1 MQPSRPATLRHALIA
16 AFALAAIA
24 AAGWLAYVLALDAGF
39 ARMQREANDR
49 LALIASTFDATVA
62 RYRYL
67 PAVLSLADP
76 IRELYRDPQD
86 TAAIA
91 AANRY
96 LKSLN
101 QGARSAELFVL
112 DSTGLALAS
121 SNFDEESSFVGHV
134 YAFRPYFADAMKS
147 GEGHYYAVGATT
159 GQPGYFLS
167 HRITEGGKILGVAV
181 VKIDLSVLEVD
192 WARAGDLVAM
202 EDENGV
208 IFLASREDWKYRPL
222 VPVPAERLAALN
234 AVQQFGQAI
243 DAAPVFVTK
252 FVTKGDR
259 QRIQIGHARGRGNI
273 ELGEYAL
280 QIHPREQ
287 GWKLLLFSDVVDA
300 RRNAATVA
308 IAGMFALIASLLVVL
323 VAYQRRQVVRAKLDA
338 HDILERRVA
347 ERTEELRRTLESL
360 VQSAKLASLGQAL
373 AGVAHEINQPLAA
386 LITYV
391 ASSRVLLRRNEVD
404 RAAANL
410 DLMSSIAER
419 MMALIDHLR
428 MFARKETGTRS
439 AVALAPVI
447 DNAIRLLQYRIDHEH
462 IEVVRGAPAEPLYS
476 FANPIRLE
484 QVVVNLLSNAID
496 AMRESERR
504 LLKVALGSD
513 DANAV
518 IEVTDTGGGIAAE
531 HLKSLFDP
539 FFTTKEIGEG
549 LGLGLSISY
558 GIVREFGGD
567 ILVDSAPG
575 RGSTFKVVIPMM
587 DVAPS
592 TQHRELQA

>member
-1 MQPSRPATLRHALIA
+1 MQTPRPALRRHTLTGALSLAVIA
-16 AFALAAIA
+16 AV
-24 AAGWLAYVLALDAGF
+24 GWLAYVLALDAGF
-39 ARMQREANDR
+39 ARMQREGNDR

-76 IRELYRDPQD
+76 IRELYRDPHD
-86 TAAIA
+86 ASATA

-101 QGARSAELFVL
+101 QGARSAELYVL
-112 DSTGLALAS
+112 DSTGLALAA
-121 SNFDEESSFVGHV
+121 SNFDQDSSFVGHN
-134 YAFRPYFADAMKS
+134 YAFRAYFLDAMRA

-167 HRITEGGKILGVAV
+167 HRIVEGGKTLGVAV
-181 VKIDLSVLEVD
+181 VKIDLGSLESD

-222 VPVPAERLAALN
+222 LPIPAERLAELN

-243 DAAPVFVTK
+243 DAAPIFVPER
-252 FVTKGDR
+252 DR
-259 QRIQIGHARGRGNI
+259 QRIQIGRARGRGNA
-273 ELGEYAL
+273 EFGEYAL
-280 QIHPREQ
+280 QVHPHDQ
-287 GWKLLLFSDVVDA
+287 GWKLLLFSDVADA
-300 RRNAATVA
+300 KRSAATVA
-308 IAGMFALIASLLVVL
+308 IASVLALVASLLVVL
-323 VAYQRRQVVRAKLDA
+323 VAWQRRQAVRAKLEA
-338 HDILERRVA
+338 HDVLERRVA
-347 ERTEELRRTLESL
+347 ERTEELRRTMESL

-439 AVALAPVI
+439 AVELAPVI
-447 DNAIRLLQYRIDHEH
+447 DNAVRLLQYRIDHEH
-462 IEVVRGAPAEPLYS
+462 IEVVREAPAEPLHS
-476 FANPIRLE
+476 LANPIRLE

-496 AMRESERR
+496 AMRDCERR
-504 LLKVALGSD
+504 VLQVRLGRRD
-513 DANAV
+513 DSAV
-518 IEVTDTGGGIAAE
+518 IEVGDTGAGIAPE

-567 ILVDSAPG
+567 ILVESAPG
-575 RGSTFKVVIPMM
+575 KGSTFKVVIPVV
-587 DVAPS
+587 DVAPVS
-592 TQHRELQA
+592 QQSELQA

>member
-1 MQPSRPATLRHALIA
+1 LQPPRPASLRHALIA
-16 AFALAAIA
+16 ALALAAIA
-24 AAGWLAYVLALDAGF
+24 AAGWLAYVAALDAGL

-86 TAAIA
+86 AAAIA

-101 QGARSAELFVL
+101 QGARSAELYVL
-112 DSTGLALAS
+112 DSTGLALAA
-121 SNFDEESSFVGHV
+121 SNFDQESSFVGHA
-134 YAFRPYFADAMKS
+134 YAFRPYFVDAIRS

-167 HRITEGGKILGVAV
+167 HRIMEGGKTLGVAV
-181 VKIDLSVLEVD
+181 VKIDLSALEAD

-222 VPVPAERLAALN
+222 VPVPAERLGALN

-243 DAAPVFVTK
+243 DAAPIFVPK
-252 FVTKGDR
+252 SSR
-259 QRIQIGHARGRGNI
+259 QRIQIGHARGRGNT

-280 QIHPREQ
+280 QIRPLDQ

-308 IAGMFALIASLLVVL
+308 IAGMFALLALLLVVL
-323 VAYQRRQVVRAKLDA
+323 VAWQRRQAVRAKLEA
-338 HDILERRVA
+338 HDVLERRVA
-347 ERTEELRRTLESL
+347 ERTEELRRIMENL

-386 LITYV
+386 LITSI

-404 RAAANL
+404 RAAENL

-419 MMALIDHLR
+419 MKALIDHLR
-428 MFARKETGTRS
+428 MFARKETGSRS

-447 DNAIRLLQYRIDHEH
+447 DNAVRLLQYRIDHEH
-462 IEVVRGAPAEPLYS
+462 IEVVRIAPAEPLYS

-496 AMRESERR
+496 AMRLSERR
-504 LLKVALGSD
+504 LLKVALSSEGAS
-513 DANAV
+513 AV
-518 IEVTDTGGGIAAE
+518 IEVTDTGAGVAAE
-531 HLKSLFDP
+531 HVKSLFDP
-539 FFTTKEIGEG
+539 FFTTKEVGEG

-567 ILVDSAPG
+567 VLVDSVAG
-575 RGSTFKVVIPMM
+575 RGSTFKVVIPLM
-587 DVAPS
+587 DVALAS
-592 TQHRELQA
+592 QHRELQA

>member
-1 MQPSRPATLRHALIA
+1 MQPPRPALLRYALIGGL
-16 AFALAAIA
+16 ALAAIA

-76 IRELYRDPQD
+76 IRELYRDPHD
-86 TAAIA
+86 ASATA

-101 QGARSAELFVL
+101 QGARSAELYVL
-112 DSTGLALAS
+112 DGTGLALAA
-121 SNFDEESSFVGHV
+121 SNFDQDSSFVGHN
-134 YAFRPYFADAMKS
+134 YAFRAYFVDAMRA

-167 HRITEGGKILGVAV
+167 HRIVEGGKTLGVAV
-181 VKIDLSVLEVD
+181 VKIDLTALEAD

-222 VPVPAERLAALN
+222 LPVPAARLAELN

-243 DAAPVFVTK
+243 DPAPVFVPR
-252 FVTKGDR
+252 GDR
-259 QRIQIGHARGRGNI
+259 QRIQIGHARGRGNA

-280 QIHPREQ
+280 QVHPRDQ
-287 GWKLLLFSDVVDA
+287 GWKLLLFSDVLDA

-308 IAGMFALIASLLVVL
+308 IAGVFALIASLLVLL
-323 VAYQRRQVVRAKLDA
+323 VAHQRRQAVRAKLEA
-338 HDILERRVA
+338 HDVLERRVA

-439 AVALAPVI
+439 AVDLAPVI
-447 DNAIRLLQYRIDHEH
+447 DNAVRLLQYRIDHEH
-462 IEVVRGAPAEPLYS
+462 IEVVRAAPVEPLHS
-476 FANPIRLE
+476 LANPIRLE

-496 AMRESERR
+496 AMRDRERR
-504 LLKVALGSD
+504 VLAVTLGRRD
-513 DANAV
+513 DSAV
-518 IEVTDTGGGIAAE
+518 IEVSDSGAGIASE
-531 HLKSLFDP
+531 HIKSLFDP

-575 RGSTFKVVIPMM
+575 RGSTFKVVIPVM
-587 DVAPS
+587 DVAPIP
-592 TQHRELQA
+592 QQAELDA

>member
-1 MQPSRPATLRHALIA
+1 MH
-16 AFALAAIA
+16 
-24 AAGWLAYVLALDAGF
+24 
-39 ARMQREANDR
+39 REANER

-76 IRELYRDPQD
+76 IRELYRDPHD
-86 TAAIA
+86 ASAIA

-101 QGARSAELFVL
+101 QGARSAELYVL
-112 DSTGLALAS
+112 DSTGLALAA
-121 SNFDEESSFVGHV
+121 SNFDQDSSFVGHN
-134 YAFRPYFADAMKS
+134 YAFRAYFVDAMRA

-167 HRITEGGKILGVAV
+167 HRIMEGDKTLGVAV
-181 VKIDLSVLEVD
+181 VKIDLTALEAD

-222 VPVPAERLAALN
+222 LPVPAARLAELN

-243 DAAPVFVTK
+243 DPAPVFVPR
-252 FVTKGDR
+252 GDR
-259 QRIQIGHARGRGNI
+259 QRIQIGHARGRGNA

-280 QIHPREQ
+280 QVHPRDQ

-308 IAGMFALIASLLVVL
+308 IAGVFALIASLLILL
-323 VAYQRRQVVRAKLDA
+323 VAYQRRQAVRAKLEA
-338 HDILERRVA
+338 HDVLERRVA
-347 ERTEELRRTLESL
+347 ERTEELRRTLENL

-439 AVALAPVI
+439 AVELAPVV
-447 DNAIRLLQYRIDHEH
+447 DNAVRLLRYRIDNEH
-462 IEVVRGAPAEPLYS
+462 VEVVRAAPAEPLHGL
-476 FANPIRLE
+476 ANPIRLE

-496 AMRESERR
+496 AMRDRERR
-504 LLKVALGSD
+504 VLTVRLGRRD
-513 DANAV
+513 DSAV
-518 IEVTDTGGGIAAE
+518 IEVNDTGAGIASE
-531 HLKSLFDP
+531 HIKSLFDP

-575 RGSTFKVVIPMM
+575 RGSTFKVVIPVM
-587 DVAPS
+587 DVAPIP
-592 TQHRELQA
+592 QQAELGA

>member
-1 MQPSRPATLRHALIA
+1 MQPPRPALLRYALIGGL
-16 AFALAAIA
+16 ALAAIA

-76 IRELYRDPQD
+76 IRELYRDPHD
-86 TAAIA
+86 ASATA

-101 QGARSAELFVL
+101 QGARSAELYVL
-112 DSTGLALAS
+112 DSTGLALAA
-121 SNFDEESSFVGHV
+121 SNFDQDSSFVGHN
-134 YAFRPYFADAMKS
+134 YAFRAYFVDAMRA

-167 HRITEGGKILGVAV
+167 HRIVEGGKTLGVAV
-181 VKIDLSVLEVD
+181 VKIDLTALEAD

-208 IFLASREDWKYRPL
+208 IFLASRQDWKYRPL
-222 VPVPAERLAALN
+222 LPVPAARLAELN

-243 DAAPVFVTK
+243 DPAPVFVPR
-252 FVTKGDR
+252 GDR
-259 QRIQIGHARGRGNI
+259 QRIQIGHARGRGNA

-280 QIHPREQ
+280 QVHPRDQ
-287 GWKLLLFSDVVDA
+287 GWKLLLFSDVLDA

-308 IAGMFALIASLLVVL
+308 IAGVFALIASLLVLL
-323 VAYQRRQVVRAKLDA
+323 VAHQRRQAVRAKLEA
-338 HDILERRVA
+338 HDVLERRVA

-386 LITYV
+386 LITYI

-439 AVALAPVI
+439 AVELAPVI
-447 DNAIRLLQYRIDHEH
+447 DNAVRLLQYRIDHEH
-462 IEVVRGAPAEPLYS
+462 IEVVRDVPAEPLYS
-476 FANPIRLE
+476 LANPIRLE
-484 QVVVNLLSNAID
+484 QVIVNLLSNAID
-496 AMRESERR
+496 AMRDRERR
-504 LLKVALGSD
+504 VLAVTLGRRD
-513 DANAV
+513 DSAV
-518 IEVTDTGGGIAAE
+518 IEVSDTGAGIASE
-531 HLKSLFDP
+531 HIKSLFDP

-575 RGSTFKVVIPMM
+575 RGSTFKVVIPVM
-587 DVAPS
+587 DVAPIP
-592 TQHRELQA
+592 QRAELGA

>member
-1 MQPSRPATLRHALIA
+1 MQPPRPALLRYALIGGL
-16 AFALAAIA
+16 ALAVIA
-24 AAGWLAYVLALDAGF
+24 AAGWLAYVLALDAAF
-39 ARMQREANDR
+39 ARMHREANER

-76 IRELYRDPQD
+76 IRELYRDPHD
-86 TAAIA
+86 ASAIA

-101 QGARSAELFVL
+101 QGARSAELYVL
-112 DSTGLALAS
+112 DSTGLALAA
-121 SNFDEESSFVGHV
+121 SNFDQDSSFVGHN
-134 YAFRPYFADAMKS
+134 YAFRAYFVDAMRA

-167 HRITEGGKILGVAV
+167 HRIMEGDKTLGVAV
-181 VKIDLSVLEVD
+181 VKIDLTALEAD

-222 VPVPAERLAALN
+222 LPVPAARLAELN

-243 DAAPVFVTK
+243 DPAPVFVPR
-252 FVTKGDR
+252 GDR
-259 QRIQIGHARGRGNI
+259 QRIQIGHARGRGNA

-280 QIHPREQ
+280 QVHPRDQ

-308 IAGMFALIASLLVVL
+308 IAGVFALIASLLILL
-323 VAYQRRQVVRAKLDA
+323 VAYQRRQAVRAKLEA
-338 HDILERRVA
+338 HDVLERRVA
-347 ERTEELRRTLESL
+347 ERTEELRRTLENL

-439 AVALAPVI
+439 AVELAPVV
-447 DNAIRLLQYRIDHEH
+447 DNAVRLLRYRIDNEH
-462 IEVVRGAPAEPLYS
+462 VEVVRAAPAEPLHGL
-476 FANPIRLE
+476 ANPIRLE

-496 AMRESERR
+496 AMRDRERR
-504 LLKVALGSD
+504 VLTVRLGRRD
-513 DANAV
+513 DSAV
-518 IEVTDTGGGIAAE
+518 IEVSDSGAGIASE
-531 HLKSLFDP
+531 HIKSLFDP

-575 RGSTFKVVIPMM
+575 RGSTFKVVIPVM
-587 DVAPS
+587 DVAPIPE
-592 TQHRELQA
+592 QAELRT

>member
-1 MQPSRPATLRHALIA
+1 MQPPRPALLRYALIGGL
-16 AFALAAIA
+16 ALAVIA
-24 AAGWLAYVLALDAGF
+24 AAGWLAYVLALDAAF
-39 ARMQREANDR
+39 ARMHREANER

-76 IRELYRDPQD
+76 IRELYRDPHD
-86 TAAIA
+86 ASAIA

-101 QGARSAELFVL
+101 QGARSAELYVL
-112 DSTGLALAS
+112 DSTGLALAA
-121 SNFDEESSFVGHV
+121 SNFDQDSSFVGHN
-134 YAFRPYFADAMKS
+134 YAFRAYFVDAMRA

-167 HRITEGGKILGVAV
+167 HRIMEGDKTLGVAV
-181 VKIDLSVLEVD
+181 VKIDLTALEAD

-222 VPVPAERLAALN
+222 LPVPAARLAELN

-243 DAAPVFVTK
+243 DPAPVFVPR
-252 FVTKGDR
+252 GDR
-259 QRIQIGHARGRGNI
+259 QRIQIGHARGRGNA

-280 QIHPREQ
+280 QVHPRDQ

-308 IAGMFALIASLLVVL
+308 IAGVFALIASLLILL
-323 VAYQRRQVVRAKLDA
+323 VAYQRRQAVRAKLEA
-338 HDILERRVA
+338 HDVLERRVA
-347 ERTEELRRTLESL
+347 ERTEELRRTLENL

-439 AVALAPVI
+439 AVELAPVV
-447 DNAIRLLQYRIDHEH
+447 DNAVRLLRYRIDNEH
-462 IEVVRGAPAEPLYS
+462 VEVVRAAPAEPLHGL
-476 FANPIRLE
+476 ANPIRLE

-496 AMRESERR
+496 AMRDRERR
-504 LLKVALGSD
+504 VLTVRLGRRDNS
-513 DANAV
+513 AV
-518 IEVTDTGGGIAAE
+518 IEVNDTGAGIASE
-531 HLKSLFDP
+531 HIKSLFDP

-575 RGSTFKVVIPMM
+575 RGSTFKVVIPVM
-587 DVAPS
+587 DVAPIP
-592 TQHRELQA
+592 QQAELGA

>member
-1 MQPSRPATLRHALIA
+1 MQPPRPALLRYALIGGLV
-16 AFALAAIA
+16 LAVIA
-24 AAGWLAYVLALDAGF
+24 AAGWLAYVLALDAAF

-76 IRELYRDPQD
+76 IRELYRDPHD
-86 TAAIA
+86 ASAIA

-101 QGARSAELFVL
+101 QGARSAELYVL
-112 DSTGLALAS
+112 DSTGLALAA
-121 SNFDEESSFVGHV
+121 SNFDQDSSFVGHN
-134 YAFRPYFADAMKS
+134 YAFRAYFVDAMRA

-167 HRITEGGKILGVAV
+167 HRIMEGDKTLGVAV
-181 VKIDLSVLEVD
+181 VKIDLTALEAD

-222 VPVPAERLAALN
+222 LPVPAARLAELN

-243 DAAPVFVTK
+243 DPAPVFVPR
-252 FVTKGDR
+252 GDR
-259 QRIQIGHARGRGNI
+259 QRIQIGHARGRGNA

-280 QIHPREQ
+280 QVHPRDQ

-308 IAGMFALIASLLVVL
+308 IAGVFALIASLLILL
-323 VAYQRRQVVRAKLDA
+323 VAYQRRQAVRAKLDA
-338 HDILERRVA
+338 HDVLERRVA
-347 ERTEELRRTLESL
+347 ERTEELRRTLENL

-439 AVALAPVI
+439 AVELAPVV
-447 DNAIRLLQYRIDHEH
+447 DNAVRLLRYRIDNEH
-462 IEVVRGAPAEPLYS
+462 VEVVRAAPAEPLHGL
-476 FANPIRLE
+476 ANPIRLE

-496 AMRESERR
+496 AMRDRERR
-504 LLKVALGSD
+504 VLTVRLGRRD
-513 DANAV
+513 DSAV
-518 IEVTDTGGGIAAE
+518 IEVSDSGAGIASE
-531 HLKSLFDP
+531 HIKSLFDP

-575 RGSTFKVVIPMM
+575 RGSTFKVVIPVM
-587 DVAPS
+587 DVAPIPE
-592 TQHRELQA
+592 QAELRT

>member
-1 MQPSRPATLRHALIA
+1 MQPPRPALLRYALIGGL
-16 AFALAAIA
+16 ALAVIA
-24 AAGWLAYVLALDAGF
+24 AAGWLAYVLALDAAF

-76 IRELYRDPQD
+76 IRELYRDPHD
-86 TAAIA
+86 ASAIA

-101 QGARSAELFVL
+101 QGARSAELYVL
-112 DSTGLALAS
+112 DSTGLALAA
-121 SNFDEESSFVGHV
+121 SNFDQDSSFVGHN
-134 YAFRPYFADAMKS
+134 YAFRAYFVDAMRA

-167 HRITEGGKILGVAV
+167 HRIMEGDKTLGVAV
-181 VKIDLSVLEVD
+181 VKIDLTALEAD

-222 VPVPAERLAALN
+222 LPVPAARLAELN

-243 DAAPVFVTK
+243 DPAPVFVPR
-252 FVTKGDR
+252 GDR
-259 QRIQIGHARGRGNI
+259 QRIQIGHARGRGNA

-280 QIHPREQ
+280 QVHPRDQ

-308 IAGMFALIASLLVVL
+308 IAGVFALIASLLILL
-323 VAYQRRQVVRAKLDA
+323 VAYQRRQAVRAKLEA
-338 HDILERRVA
+338 HDVLERRVA
-347 ERTEELRRTLESL
+347 ERTEELRRTLENL

-439 AVALAPVI
+439 AVELAPVV
-447 DNAIRLLQYRIDHEH
+447 DNAVRLLRYRIDNEH
-462 IEVVRGAPAEPLYS
+462 VEVVRAAPAEPLHGL
-476 FANPIRLE
+476 ANPIRLE

-496 AMRESERR
+496 AMRDRERR
-504 LLKVALGSD
+504 VLTVRLGRRD
-513 DANAV
+513 DSAV
-518 IEVTDTGGGIAAE
+518 IEVSDSGAGIASE
-531 HLKSLFDP
+531 HIKSLFDP

-575 RGSTFKVVIPMM
+575 RGSTFKVVIPVM
-587 DVAPS
+587 DVAPIPE
-592 TQHRELQA
+592 QAELRT

>member
-1 MQPSRPATLRHALIA
+1 MLIGIA
-16 AFALAAIA
+16 ALATIA
-24 AAGWLAYVLALDAGF
+24 AVGWLAYVLALDAAF
-39 ARMQREANDR
+39 ARMEREANDR

-76 IRELYRDPQD
+76 VRALYRNPGDASA
-86 TAAIA
+86 TA

-101 QGARSAELFVL
+101 QGARSAELYVL
-112 DSTGLALAS
+112 DSTGLALAA
-121 SNFDEESSFVGHV
+121 SNFDQDSSFVGHN
-134 YAFRPYFADAMKS
+134 YAFRAYFADAMRA

-167 HRITEGGKILGVAV
+167 HRIMEGDKTLGVAV
-181 VKIDLSVLEVD
+181 VKIDLSTLEAD

-222 VPVPAERLAALN
+222 APVPAQRLAELN
-234 AVQQFGQAI
+234 AAQQFGQAI
-243 DAAPVFVTK
+243 DAAPVFVP
-252 FVTKGDR
+252 KGDR
-259 QRIQIGHARGRGNI
+259 ERVQIGRARGRGNV
-273 ELGEYAL
+273 ELGDYAL
-280 QIHPREQ
+280 QVRPHDQ
-287 GWKLLLFSDVVDA
+287 GWRLLLFSDVADA
-300 RRNAATVA
+300 RRSAATVA
-308 IAGMFALIASLLVVL
+308 IASVSALIAALLVVL

-338 HDILERRVA
+338 HDVLERRVA
-347 ERTEELRRTLESL
+347 ERTEELRRTMESL

-439 AVALAPVI
+439 AVELAPVV
-447 DNAIRLLQYRIDHEH
+447 DNAIRLLQYRIDNEH
-462 IEVVRGAPAEPLYS
+462 IEVVRSAPAGPLHGL
-476 FANPIRLE
+476 ANPIRLE

-496 AMRESERR
+496 AMRDRERR
-504 LLKVALGSD
+504 VLGVTLDRRD
-513 DANAV
+513 DSAV
-518 IEVTDTGGGIAAE
+518 IEVSDTGAGIAPE
-531 HLKSLFDP
+531 HIKSLFDP

-575 RGSTFKVVIPMM
+575 RGSTFKVVIPVM
-587 DVAPS
+587 DVAPAS
-592 TQHRELQA
+592 QHQELHA

>member
-1 MQPSRPATLRHALIA
+1 MQPPRPALLRYALIGGLV
-16 AFALAAIA
+16 LAVIA
-24 AAGWLAYVLALDAGF
+24 AAGWLAYVLALDAAF

-76 IRELYRDPQD
+76 IRELYRDPHD
-86 TAAIA
+86 ASAIA

-101 QGARSAELFVL
+101 QGARSAELYVL
-112 DSTGLALAS
+112 DSTGLALAA
-121 SNFDEESSFVGHV
+121 SNFDQDSSFVGHN
-134 YAFRPYFADAMKS
+134 YAFRAYFVDAMRA

-167 HRITEGGKILGVAV
+167 HRIMEGDKTLGVAV
-181 VKIDLSVLEVD
+181 VKIDLTALEAD

-222 VPVPAERLAALN
+222 LPVPAARLAELN

-243 DAAPVFVTK
+243 DPAPVFVPR
-252 FVTKGDR
+252 GDR
-259 QRIQIGHARGRGNI
+259 QRIQIGHARGRGNA

-280 QIHPREQ
+280 QVHPRDQ

-308 IAGMFALIASLLVVL
+308 IAGVFALIASLLILL
-323 VAYQRRQVVRAKLDA
+323 VAYQRRQAVRAKLEA
-338 HDILERRVA
+338 HDVLERRVA
-347 ERTEELRRTLESL
+347 ERTEELRRTLENL

-439 AVALAPVI
+439 AVVLAPVV
-447 DNAIRLLQYRIDHEH
+447 DNAVRLLRYRIDNEH
-462 IEVVRGAPAEPLYS
+462 IEVVRAAPAEPLHGL
-476 FANPIRLE
+476 ANPIRLE

-496 AMRESERR
+496 AMRDRERR
-504 LLKVALGSD
+504 VLTVRLGRRD
-513 DANAV
+513 DSAV
-518 IEVTDTGGGIAAE
+518 IEVSDSGAGIASE
-531 HLKSLFDP
+531 HIKSLFDP

-575 RGSTFKVVIPMM
+575 RGSTFKVVIPVM
-587 DVAPS
+587 DVAPIPE
-592 TQHRELQA
+592 QAELRT

>member
-1 MQPSRPATLRHALIA
+1 MQPPRPALLRYALIGGL
-16 AFALAAIA
+16 ALAVIA
-24 AAGWLAYVLALDAGF
+24 AAGWLAYVLALDAAF

-76 IRELYRDPQD
+76 IRELYRDPHD
-86 TAAIA
+86 ASAIA

-101 QGARSAELFVL
+101 QGARSAELYVL
-112 DSTGLALAS
+112 DSTGLALAA
-121 SNFDEESSFVGHV
+121 SNFDQDSSFVGHN
-134 YAFRPYFADAMKS
+134 YAFRAYFVDAMRA

-167 HRITEGGKILGVAV
+167 HRIMEGDKTLGVAV
-181 VKIDLSVLEVD
+181 VKIDLTALEAD

-222 VPVPAERLAALN
+222 LPVPAARLAELN

-243 DAAPVFVTK
+243 DPVPVFVPR
-252 FVTKGDR
+252 GDR
-259 QRIQIGHARGRGNI
+259 QRIQIGHARGRGNA

-280 QIHPREQ
+280 QVHPRDQ

-308 IAGMFALIASLLVVL
+308 IAGVFALIASLLILL
-323 VAYQRRQVVRAKLDA
+323 VAYQRRQAVRAKLEA
-338 HDILERRVA
+338 HDVLERRVA
-347 ERTEELRRTLESL
+347 ERTEELRRTLENL

-439 AVALAPVI
+439 AVELAPVV
-447 DNAIRLLQYRIDHEH
+447 DNAVRLLRYRIDNEH
-462 IEVVRGAPAEPLYS
+462 VEVVRAAPAEPLHGL
-476 FANPIRLE
+476 ANPIRLE

-496 AMRESERR
+496 AMRDRERR
-504 LLKVALGSD
+504 VLTVRLGRRD
-513 DANAV
+513 DSAV
-518 IEVTDTGGGIAAE
+518 IEVSDSGAGIASE
-531 HLKSLFDP
+531 HIKSLFDP

-575 RGSTFKVVIPMM
+575 RGSTFKVVIPVM
-587 DVAPS
+587 DVAPIPE
-592 TQHRELQA
+592 QAELRT

>member
-1 MQPSRPATLRHALIA
+1 MQSPRPAMLRYALIGGL
-16 AFALAAIA
+16 ALAAIA

-76 IRELYRDPQD
+76 IRELYRDPD
-86 TAAIA
+86 DASAIA

-101 QGARSAELFVL
+101 QGARSAELYVL
-112 DSTGLALAS
+112 DSTGLALAA
-121 SNFDEESSFVGHV
+121 SNFDQDSSFVGHN
-134 YAFRPYFADAMKS
+134 YAFRAYFVDAMRA

-167 HRITEGGKILGVAV
+167 HRIMEGGKTLGVAV
-181 VKIDLSVLEVD
+181 VKIDLTALEAD

-208 IFLASREDWKYRPL
+208 IFLASRQDWKYRPL
-222 VPVPAERLAALN
+222 LPVPAARLAELN

-243 DAAPVFVTK
+243 DPAPVFVPR
-252 FVTKGDR
+252 GDR
-259 QRIQIGHARGRGNI
+259 QRIQIGHARGRGNA

-280 QIHPREQ
+280 QVHPRDQ
-287 GWKLLLFSDVVDA
+287 GWKLLLFSDVLDA

-308 IAGMFALIASLLVVL
+308 IAGVFALIASLLVLL
-323 VAYQRRQVVRAKLDA
+323 VAHQRRQAVRAKLEA
-338 HDILERRVA
+338 HDVLERRVA

-439 AVALAPVI
+439 AVDLAPVI
-447 DNAIRLLQYRIDHEH
+447 DNAVRLLQYRIDHEH
-462 IEVVRGAPAEPLYS
+462 IEVVRAAPVEPLHS
-476 FANPIRLE
+476 LANPIRLE

-496 AMRESERR
+496 AMRDRERR
-504 LLKVALGSD
+504 VLAVTLGRRD
-513 DANAV
+513 DSAV
-518 IEVTDTGGGIAAE
+518 IEVSDSGAGIASE
-531 HLKSLFDP
+531 HIKSLFDP

-575 RGSTFKVVIPMM
+575 RGSTFKVVIPVM
-587 DVAPS
+587 DVAPIP
-592 TQHRELQA
+592 QQAELGA

>member
-1 MQPSRPATLRHALIA
+1 MQPPRPALLGQTLMGAL
-16 AFALAAIA
+16 ALAAIA
-24 AAGWLAYVLALDAGF
+24 AVGWLTYVLALDAGF
-39 ARMQREANDR
+39 ARMQREAKDR

-76 IRELYRDPQD
+76 IRELYRDPHD
-86 TAAIA
+86 AAATA

-101 QGARSAELFVL
+101 QGARSAELYVL
-112 DSTGLALAS
+112 DSNGLALAA
-121 SNFDEESSFVGHV
+121 SNFDQDSSFVGHN
-134 YAFRPYFADAMKS
+134 YAFRAYFVDAMRT

-167 HRITEGGKILGVAV
+167 HRIVEGGKTLGVAV
-181 VKIDLSVLEVD
+181 VKIDLSALEAD

-222 VPVPAERLAALN
+222 LPVPAERLAELN
-234 AVQQFGQAI
+234 AVKQFGQAI
-243 DAAPVFVTK
+243 DAAPVF
-252 FVTKGDR
+252 GPERDR
-259 QRIQIGHARGRGNI
+259 QGVQIGRARGSGNA

-280 QIHPREQ
+280 QVHPHDQ
-287 GWKLLLFSDVVDA
+287 GWKLLLFSDVADA
-300 RRNAATVA
+300 RRSAATVA
-308 IAGMFALIASLLVVL
+308 IAGVLALVASLLAVL
-323 VAYQRRQVVRAKLDA
+323 VAYQRRQAIRTKLEA
-338 HDILERRVA
+338 HDVLERRVA

-439 AVALAPVI
+439 AVELAPVI
-447 DNAIRLLQYRIDHEH
+447 DNAVRLLQYQINNEH
-462 IEVVRGAPAEPLYS
+462 IEMVRTAPAEPLHS
-476 FANPIRLE
+476 LANPIRLE
-484 QVVVNLLSNAID
+484 QVIVNLLSNAID
-496 AMRESERR
+496 AMRDSERR
-504 LLKVALGSD
+504 VLEVALGRRGDS
-513 DANAV
+513 AV
-518 IEVTDTGGGIAAE
+518 IEISDTGAGIAPE
-531 HLKSLFDP
+531 HIKSLFDP

-575 RGSTFKVVIPMM
+575 RGSTFKVVIPVM
-587 DVAPS
+587 DAAPAPE
-592 TQHRELQA
+592 HRELQA

>member
-1 MQPSRPATLRHALIA
+1 MQPPRPALLRYALIGGL
-16 AFALAAIA
+16 ALAAIA

-76 IRELYRDPQD
+76 IRELYRDPHD
-86 TAAIA
+86 ASAIA

-101 QGARSAELFVL
+101 QGARSAELYVL
-112 DSTGLALAS
+112 DSTGLALAA
-121 SNFDEESSFVGHV
+121 SNFDQDSSFVGHN
-134 YAFRPYFADAMKS
+134 YAFRAYFVDAMRA

-167 HRITEGGKILGVAV
+167 HRIMEGGKTLGVAV
-181 VKIDLSVLEVD
+181 VKIDLTALEAD

-208 IFLASREDWKYRPL
+208 IFLASRQDWKYRPL
-222 VPVPAERLAALN
+222 LPVPAARLAELN

-243 DAAPVFVTK
+243 DPAPVFVPR
-252 FVTKGDR
+252 GDR
-259 QRIQIGHARGRGNI
+259 QRIQIGHARGRGNA

-280 QIHPREQ
+280 QVHPRDQ

-308 IAGMFALIASLLVVL
+308 IAGVFALIASLLVLL
-323 VAYQRRQVVRAKLDA
+323 VAYQRRQAVRAKLEA
-338 HDILERRVA
+338 HDVLERRVA
-347 ERTEELRRTLESL
+347 ERTEELRRTLENL

-391 ASSRVLLRRNEVD
+391 ASSRVLLRRNEID

-439 AVALAPVI
+439 AVDLAPVI
-447 DNAIRLLQYRIDHEH
+447 DNAVRLLQYRIDHEH
-462 IEVVRGAPAEPLYS
+462 VEVVRAAPAEPLHGL
-476 FANPIRLE
+476 ANPIRLE

-496 AMRESERR
+496 AMRDRERR
-504 LLKVALGSD
+504 VLTVRLGRRD
-513 DANAV
+513 DSAV
-518 IEVTDTGGGIAAE
+518 IEVSDSGAGIASE
-531 HLKSLFDP
+531 HIKSLFDP

-575 RGSTFKVVIPMM
+575 RGSTFKVVIPVM
-587 DVAPS
+587 DVAPIPE
-592 TQHRELQA
+592 QAELRT

>member
-1 MQPSRPATLRHALIA
+1 MQPPRPVPLRHALIA
-16 AFALAAIA
+16 VSALAAIA
-24 AAGWLAYVLALDAGF
+24 AAGWLAYVLALDAAF

-76 IRELYRDPQD
+76 IRELYRDPRD
-86 TAAIA
+86 AAAIA

-101 QGARSAELFVL
+101 QGARSAELYVL
-112 DSTGLALAS
+112 DSAGLALAA
-121 SNFDEESSFVGHV
+121 SNYDQPSSFVGHV
-134 YAFRPYFADAMKS
+134 YAFRAYFADAMRS

-167 HRITEGGKILGVAV
+167 HRITDGGKTLGVAV
-181 VKIDLSVLEVD
+181 VKIDLSALEAD

-208 IFLASREDWKYRPL
+208 IFLASRADWKYRPL
-222 VPVPAERLAALN
+222 VPVPAERLAELN

-243 DAAPVFVTK
+243 DASPVFVPT
-252 FVTKGDR
+252 GDR
-259 QRIQIGHARGRGNI
+259 QRMQVGHARGRGNTA
-273 ELGEYAL
+273 LGEYAL
-280 QIHPREQ
+280 QIHPRDQ
-287 GWKLLLFSDVVDA
+287 GWKLLLFSDVVEA

-308 IAGMFALIASLLVVL
+308 IAGVSALVALLLVVL
-323 VAYQRRQVVRAKLDA
+323 VAYQRRQVIRTKLEA
-338 HDILERRVA
+338 HDVLERRVA

-360 VQSAKLASLGQAL
+360 VQSAKLVSLGQAL

-404 RAAANL
+404 RAAENL

-447 DNAIRLLQYRIDHEH
+447 DNAVRLLQYRIDHEH
-462 IEVVRGAPAEPLYS
+462 IEVVRVAPAESLYS

-496 AMRESERR
+496 AMRESERH
-504 LLKVALGSD
+504 LLTVALGRDGAS
-513 DANAV
+513 AA
-518 IEVTDTGGGIAAE
+518 IEITDTGAGIAAE
-531 HLKSLFDP
+531 HVKSLFDP

-575 RGSTFKVVIPMM
+575 RGTTFKVVIPLM
-587 DVAPS
+587 DVAPAA
-592 TQHRELQA
+592 QRRELQA

>member
-1 MQPSRPATLRHALIA
+1 MQPPRPALPRYALIA
-16 AFALAAIA
+16 GLAVAAIV
-24 AAGWLAYVLALDAGF
+24 AAGWLTYVLALDAGF

-76 IRELYRDPQD
+76 IRELYRDPHD
-86 TAAIA
+86 ASAIA

-101 QGARSAELFVL
+101 QGARSAELYVL
-112 DSTGLALAS
+112 DSTGLALAA
-121 SNFDEESSFVGHV
+121 SNFDQDSSFVGHN
-134 YAFRPYFADAMKS
+134 YAFRAYFVDAMRA

-167 HRITEGGKILGVAV
+167 HRIMEGGKTLGVAV
-181 VKIDLSVLEVD
+181 VKIDLTALEAD

-208 IFLASREDWKYRPL
+208 IFLASRQDWKYRPL
-222 VPVPAERLAALN
+222 LPVPAARLAELN

-243 DAAPVFVTK
+243 DPAPVFVPR
-252 FVTKGDR
+252 GDR
-259 QRIQIGHARGRGNI
+259 QRIQIGHARGRGNA

-280 QIHPREQ
+280 QVHPRDQ

-308 IAGMFALIASLLVVL
+308 IAGVFALIASLLVLL
-323 VAYQRRQVVRAKLDA
+323 VAYQRRQAVRAKLEA
-338 HDILERRVA
+338 HDVLERRVA
-347 ERTEELRRTLESL
+347 ERTEELRRTLENL

-391 ASSRVLLRRNEVD
+391 ASSRVLLRRNEID

-439 AVALAPVI
+439 AVDLAPVI
-447 DNAIRLLQYRIDHEH
+447 DNAVRLLQYRIDHEH
-462 IEVVRGAPAEPLYS
+462 IEVVRAAPAEPLHS
-476 FANPIRLE
+476 LANPIRLE

-496 AMRESERR
+496 AMRDRERR
-504 LLKVALGSD
+504 VLAVTLGRRD
-513 DANAV
+513 DSAV
-518 IEVTDTGGGIAAE
+518 IEVSDTGAGIASE
-531 HLKSLFDP
+531 HIKSLFDP
-539 FFTTKEIGEG
+539 FFTTREIGEG

-575 RGSTFKVVIPMM
+575 RGSTFKVVIPVM
-587 DVAPS
+587 DVAPIP
-592 TQHRELQA
+592 QQAELRA

>member
-1 MQPSRPATLRHALIA
+1 MQPPRPALRYALIA
-16 AFALAAIA
+16 VFALAAIA
-24 AAGWLAYVLALDAGF
+24 AAGWLAYIVALDAGF

-49 LALIASTFDATVA
+49 LALLASTFDATVA

-86 TAAIA
+86 AAAIA

-101 QGARSAELFVL
+101 QGARSAELYVL
-112 DSTGLALAS
+112 DTAGLALAA
-121 SNFDEESSFVGHV
+121 SNFDQDSSFVGHN
-134 YAFRPYFADAMKS
+134 YAFRAYFVDAMRT
-147 GEGHYYAVGATT
+147 GEGHFYAVGATT

-181 VKIDLSVLEVD
+181 VKIDLTALEAD
-192 WARAGDLVAM
+192 WARAGDLVAV

-222 VPVPAERLAALN
+222 LPIPAERLAELN
-234 AVQQFGQAI
+234 AVQQFGQPI
-243 DAAPVFVTK
+243 DAAPVFVPRN
-252 FVTKGDR
+252 DR
-259 QRIQIGHARGRGNI
+259 QRIQVGLARGRGNV

-280 QIHPREQ
+280 QIHPRDQ
-287 GWKLLLFSDVVDA
+287 GWKLLLFADVVDA

-308 IAGMFALIASLLVVL
+308 IAGMFALIASLLAVL
-323 VAYQRRQVVRAKLDA
+323 VAYQRRQVVRAKLEA
-338 HDILERRVA
+338 HDVLERRVA

-386 LITYV
+386 LITYI

-419 MMALIDHLR
+419 MKALIDHLR
-428 MFARKETGTRS
+428 MFARKETGTPS

-447 DNAIRLLQYRIDHEH
+447 DNAVRLLQYRIDHEH
-462 IEVVRGAPAEPLYS
+462 IELVRAVPAEPLHS
-476 FANPIRLE
+476 LANPIRLE

-496 AMRESERR
+496 AMRSSEQR
-504 LLKVALGSD
+504 LLTVALGKE
-513 DANAV
+513 DASAV
-518 IEVTDTGGGIAAE
+518 IDVSDTGAGIAAE

-539 FFTTKEIGEG
+539 FFTTKETGEG

-558 GIVREFGGD
+558 GIVRELGGD
-567 ILVDSAPG
+567 ILVDSVPG
-575 RGSTFKVVIPMM
+575 RGSTFKVVVPLM
-587 DVAPS
+587 DVAPAA
-592 TQHRELQA
+592 QRQELQA

>member
-1 MQPSRPATLRHALIA
+1 MQSPRPALRYALIA
-16 AFALAAIA
+16 TLALAAIV
-24 AAGWLAYVLALDAGF
+24 AAGWLAYVVALDAGF

-67 PAVLSLADP
+67 PAMLSLADP
-76 IRELYRDPQD
+76 IRELYRDPQNA
-86 TAAIA
+86 TAVA

-101 QGARSAELFVL
+101 QGARSAELYVL
-112 DSTGLALAS
+112 DSSGLALAA
-121 SNFDEESSFVGHV
+121 SNFDQDSSFVGHV
-134 YAFRPYFADAMKS
+134 YAFRAYFVDAMRT
-147 GEGHYYAVGATT
+147 GEGHFYAVGATT

-167 HRITEGGKILGVAV
+167 HRITEGGRTLGVAV
-181 VKIDLSVLEVD
+181 VKIDLTALEAD

-222 VPVPAERLAALN
+222 LPIPAERLAELN
-234 AVQQFGQAI
+234 AVRQFGEAI
-243 DAAPVFVTK
+243 DAAPVFVPR
-252 FVTKGDR
+252 GDR
-259 QRIQIGHARGRGNI
+259 QRIQIGHARGRGNA

-280 QIHPREQ
+280 QVHTREL
-287 GWKLLLFSDVVDA
+287 GWKLLLFTDVVDA
-300 RRNAATVA
+300 RRSAATVA
-308 IAGMFALIASLLVVL
+308 IAGVLALIASLLVVL
-323 VAYQRRQVVRAKLDA
+323 LAYQRRQVVRGKLEA
-338 HDILERRVA
+338 HEVLERRVA
-347 ERTEELRRTLESL
+347 ERTEELRRTMESL

-404 RAAANL
+404 RAAENL

-419 MMALIDHLR
+419 MKALIDHLR

-447 DNAIRLLQYRIDHEH
+447 DNAVRLLRYRIDQEH
-462 IEVVRGAPAEPLYS
+462 IELVRASPPEPLHGL
-476 FANPIRLE
+476 ANPIRLE
-484 QVVVNLLSNAID
+484 QVLVNLLSNAID
-496 AMRESERR
+496 AMRNSERR
-504 LLKVALGSD
+504 LLTIALGRDEAS
-513 DANAV
+513 AV
-518 IEVTDTGGGIAAE
+518 ITVSDTGAGIASE

-539 FFTTKEIGEG
+539 FFTTKETGEG

-567 ILVDSAPG
+567 ILVDSVPG
-575 RGSTFKVVIPMM
+575 TGSTFRVVIPLM
-587 DVAPS
+587 DVAPAARD
-592 TQHRELQA
+592 QELLA

>member
-1 MQPSRPATLRHALIA
+1 MQPPRPALLRYALIGGLV
-16 AFALAAIA
+16 LAVIA
-24 AAGWLAYVLALDAGF
+24 AAGWLAYVLALDAAF

-76 IRELYRDPQD
+76 IRELYRDPHD
-86 TAAIA
+86 ASAIA

-101 QGARSAELFVL
+101 QGARSAELYVL
-112 DSTGLALAS
+112 DSTGLALAA
-121 SNFDEESSFVGHV
+121 SNFDQDSSFVGHN
-134 YAFRPYFADAMKS
+134 YAFRAYFVDAMRA

-167 HRITEGGKILGVAV
+167 HRIMEGDKTLGVAV
-181 VKIDLSVLEVD
+181 VKIDLTALEAD

-222 VPVPAERLAALN
+222 LPVPAARLAELN

-243 DAAPVFVTK
+243 DPAPVFVPR
-252 FVTKGDR
+252 GDR
-259 QRIQIGHARGRGNI
+259 QRIQIGHARGRGNA

-280 QIHPREQ
+280 QVHPRDQ

-308 IAGMFALIASLLVVL
+308 IAGVFALIASLLILL
-323 VAYQRRQVVRAKLDA
+323 VAYQRRQAVRAKLEA
-338 HDILERRVA
+338 HDVLERRVA
-347 ERTEELRRTLESL
+347 ERTEELRRTLENL

-439 AVALAPVI
+439 AFELAPVV
-447 DNAIRLLQYRIDHEH
+447 DNAVRLLRYRIDNEH
-462 IEVVRGAPAEPLYS
+462 VEVVRAAPAEPLHGL
-476 FANPIRLE
+476 ANPIRLE

-496 AMRESERR
+496 AMRDRERR
-504 LLKVALGSD
+504 VLTVRLGRRD
-513 DANAV
+513 DSAV
-518 IEVTDTGGGIAAE
+518 IEVNDTGAGIASE
-531 HLKSLFDP
+531 HIKSLFDP

-575 RGSTFKVVIPMM
+575 RGSTFKVVIPVM
-587 DVAPS
+587 DVAPIP
-592 TQHRELQA
+592 QQAELGA

>member
-1 MQPSRPATLRHALIA
+1 MQVPRPAQLRYALIG

-76 IRELYRDPQD
+76 IRDLYRDPQD

-101 QGARSAELFVL
+101 QGARSAELYVL
-112 DSTGLALAS
+112 DSTGLALAA
-121 SNFDEESSFVGHV
+121 SNFDQESSFVGHN
-134 YAFRPYFADAMKS
+134 YAFRAYFVDAMRA

-181 VKIDLSVLEVD
+181 VKIDLSALEAD

-208 IFLASREDWKYRPL
+208 IFLASRADWKYRPL
-222 VPVPAERLAALN
+222 VPVPAERLAELN

-243 DAAPVFVTK
+243 DAAPVFVPK
-252 FVTKGDR
+252 SDR
-259 QRIQIGHARGRGNI
+259 QRIQIGRARGRGNI
-273 ELGEYAL
+273 ELEEYAL
-280 QIHPREQ
+280 QIRPHDQ

-308 IAGMFALIASLLVVL
+308 IAGMFGLIASLLVVL
-323 VAYQRRQVVRAKLDA
+323 VAYQRRQVVRAKLEA
-338 HDILERRVA
+338 HDVLERRVA

-410 DLMSSIAER
+410 ELMSSIAER
-419 MMALIDHLR
+419 MKALIDHLR

-439 AVALAPVI
+439 AVALAPVV
-447 DNAIRLLQYRIDHEH
+447 DNAVRLLQYRIDNEH
-462 IEVVRGAPAEPLYS
+462 IEVVRAAPAEPLHS
-476 FANPIRLE
+476 LANPIRLE
-484 QVVVNLLSNAID
+484 QVVVNLVSNAID
-496 AMRESERR
+496 AMRDSERR
-504 LLKVALGSD
+504 LLTVALGREGAS
-513 DANAV
+513 AV
-518 IEVTDTGGGIAAE
+518 IEVSDTGAGIAAE
-531 HLKSLFDP
+531 HVKALFDP
-539 FFTTKEIGEG
+539 FFTTKETGEG

-575 RGSTFKVVIPMM
+575 RGSTFKVVIPLM
-587 DVAPS
+587 DVAPAS
-592 TQHRELQA
+592 QYQELQA

>member
-1 MQPSRPATLRHALIA
+1 MQPPRPALLRYALIGGLV
-16 AFALAAIA
+16 LAVIA
-24 AAGWLAYVLALDAGF
+24 AAGWLAYVLALDAAF

-76 IRELYRDPQD
+76 IRELYRDPHD
-86 TAAIA
+86 ASAIA

-101 QGARSAELFVL
+101 QGARSAELYVL
-112 DSTGLALAS
+112 DSTGLALAA
-121 SNFDEESSFVGHV
+121 SNFDQDSSFVGHN
-134 YAFRPYFADAMKS
+134 YAFRAYFVDAMRA

-167 HRITEGGKILGVAV
+167 HRIMEGDKTLGVAV
-181 VKIDLSVLEVD
+181 VKIDLTALEAD

-222 VPVPAERLAALN
+222 LPVPAARLAELN

-243 DAAPVFVTK
+243 DPAPVFVPR
-252 FVTKGDR
+252 GDR
-259 QRIQIGHARGRGNI
+259 QRIQIGHARGRGNA

-280 QIHPREQ
+280 QVHPRDQ

-308 IAGMFALIASLLVVL
+308 IAGVFALIASLLILL
-323 VAYQRRQVVRAKLDA
+323 VAYQRRQAVRAKLEA
-338 HDILERRVA
+338 HDVLERRVA
-347 ERTEELRRTLESL
+347 ERTEELRRTLENL

-439 AVALAPVI
+439 AVELAPVV
-447 DNAIRLLQYRIDHEH
+447 DNAVRLLRYRIDNEH
-462 IEVVRGAPAEPLYS
+462 VEVVRAAPAEPLHGL
-476 FANPIRLE
+476 ANPIRLE

-496 AMRESERR
+496 AMRDRERR
-504 LLKVALGSD
+504 VLTVRLGRRD
-513 DANAV
+513 DSAV
-518 IEVTDTGGGIAAE
+518 IEVSDSGAGIASE
-531 HLKSLFDP
+531 HIKSLFDP

-575 RGSTFKVVIPMM
+575 RGSTFKVVIPVM
-587 DVAPS
+587 DVAPIPE
-592 TQHRELQA
+592 QAELRT

>member
-1 MQPSRPATLRHALIA
+1 MQPPRPALLRYALIGGLV
-16 AFALAAIA
+16 LAVIA
-24 AAGWLAYVLALDAGF
+24 AAGWLAYVLALDAAF

-76 IRELYRDPQD
+76 IRELYRDPHD
-86 TAAIA
+86 ASAIA

-101 QGARSAELFVL
+101 QGARSAELYVL
-112 DSTGLALAS
+112 DSTGLALAA
-121 SNFDEESSFVGHV
+121 SNFDQDSSFVGHN
-134 YAFRPYFADAMKS
+134 YAFRAYFVDAMRA

-167 HRITEGGKILGVAV
+167 HRIMEGDKTLGVAV
-181 VKIDLSVLEVD
+181 VKIDLTALEAD

-222 VPVPAERLAALN
+222 LPVRAARLAELN

-243 DAAPVFVTK
+243 DPAPVFVPR
-252 FVTKGDR
+252 GDR
-259 QRIQIGHARGRGNI
+259 QRIQIGHARGRSNA

-280 QIHPREQ
+280 QVHPRDQ

-308 IAGMFALIASLLVVL
+308 IAGVFALIASLLILL
-323 VAYQRRQVVRAKLDA
+323 VAYQRRQAVRAKLEA
-338 HDILERRVA
+338 HDVLERRVA
-347 ERTEELRRTLESL
+347 ERTEELRRTLENL

-439 AVALAPVI
+439 AVELAPVV
-447 DNAIRLLQYRIDHEH
+447 DNAVRLLRYRIDNEH
-462 IEVVRGAPAEPLYS
+462 VEVVRAAPAEPLHGL
-476 FANPIRLE
+476 ANPIRLE

-496 AMRESERR
+496 AMRDRERR
-504 LLKVALGSD
+504 VLTVRLGRRD
-513 DANAV
+513 DSAV
-518 IEVTDTGGGIAAE
+518 IEVSDSGAGIASE
-531 HLKSLFDP
+531 HIKSLFDP

-575 RGSTFKVVIPMM
+575 RGSTFKVVIPVM
-587 DVAPS
+587 DVAPIPE
-592 TQHRELQA
+592 QAELRT

>member
-1 MQPSRPATLRHALIA
+1 MQRPRPALPRYVLIGA
-16 AFALAAIA
+16 TALAAIA
-24 AAGWLAYVLALDAGF
+24 AAGWLAYVLALDAAF
-39 ARMQREANDR
+39 ARMEREANDR

-76 IRELYRDPQD
+76 IRELYRDPHD
-86 TAAIA
+86 ASAAA

-101 QGARSAELFVL
+101 QGARSAELYVL
-112 DSTGLALAS
+112 DSTGLALAA
-121 SNFDEESSFVGHV
+121 SNFDLDSSFVGHN
-134 YAFRPYFADAMKS
+134 YGFRAYFMDAMRA

-167 HRITEGGKILGVAV
+167 HRIMEGGKTLGVAV
-181 VKIDLSVLEVD
+181 VKIDLSALEAD
-192 WARAGDLVAM
+192 WGRAGDLVAM

-222 VPVPAERLAALN
+222 LPIPAQRLAELN

-243 DAAPVFVTK
+243 DPAPVFLP
-252 FVTKGDR
+252 KGDR
-259 QRIQIGHARGRGNI
+259 ERVQIGRARGRGNV
-273 ELGEYAL
+273 ELGDYAL
-280 QIHPREQ
+280 QVRPHDQ
-287 GWKLLLFSDVVDA
+287 GWRLLLFSDVADA
-300 RRNAATVA
+300 RRNAATAA
-308 IAGMFALIASLLVVL
+308 IASVFALIASLLVVL

-338 HDILERRVA
+338 HDVLERRVA
-347 ERTEELRRTLESL
+347 ERTEELRRTMESL

-439 AVALAPVI
+439 AVALAPVV
-447 DNAIRLLQYRIDHEH
+447 DNAIRLLQYRIDNEH
-462 IEVVRGAPAEPLYS
+462 IEVVRSAPAESLHGL
-476 FANPIRLE
+476 ANPIRLE

-496 AMRESERR
+496 AMRDRERR
-504 LLKVALGSD
+504 VLGVTLDRRD
-513 DANAV
+513 DSAV
-518 IEVTDTGGGIAAE
+518 IEVSDTGAGIAPE
-531 HLKSLFDP
+531 HIKSLFDP

-567 ILVDSAPG
+567 ILVDSTPG
-575 RGSTFKVVIPMM
+575 RGSTFKVVIPVL
-587 DVAPS
+587 DVAQVS
-592 TQHRELQA
+592 QHQELHA

>member
-1 MQPSRPATLRHALIA
+1 MQRPRPALPRYVLIGVA
-16 AFALAAIA
+16 ALAAIA
-24 AAGWLAYVLALDAGF
+24 AAGWLAYVFALDAAF
-39 ARMQREANDR
+39 ARMEREANDR

-76 IRELYRDPQD
+76 IRELYRDPHD
-86 TAAIA
+86 ASATA

-101 QGARSAELFVL
+101 QGARSAELYVL
-112 DSTGLALAS
+112 DSTGLALAA
-121 SNFDEESSFVGHV
+121 SNFDLESSFVGHN
-134 YAFRPYFADAMKS
+134 YGFRAYFIDAMRA

-167 HRITEGGKILGVAV
+167 HRIMEGGKTLGVAV
-181 VKIDLSVLEVD
+181 VKIDLSALEAE

-222 VPVPAERLAALN
+222 LPIPTQRLAELN
-234 AVQQFGQAI
+234 AAQQFGQAI
-243 DAAPVFVTK
+243 DPAPVFVP
-252 FVTKGDR
+252 KGDR
-259 QRIQIGHARGRGNI
+259 ERVQIGRARGRGNA
-273 ELGEYAL
+273 ELGDYAL
-280 QIHPREQ
+280 QVRPHDQ
-287 GWKLLLFSDVVDA
+287 GWRLLLFSDVADA
-300 RRNAATVA
+300 RRNAATAA
-308 IAGMFALIASLLVVL
+308 IASVFALIASLLVVL

-338 HDILERRVA
+338 HDVLERRVA
-347 ERTEELRRTLESL
+347 ERTEELRRTMESL

-462 IEVVRGAPAEPLYS
+462 IEVVRSAPAEPLHGL
-476 FANPIRLE
+476 ANPIRLE

-496 AMRESERR
+496 AMRDRERR
-504 LLKVALGSD
+504 VLGVALDRRD
-513 DANAV
+513 DSAV
-518 IEVTDTGGGIAAE
+518 IEVSDTGAGIAPE
-531 HLKSLFDP
+531 HIKSLFDP

-567 ILVDSAPG
+567 ILVDSTPG
-575 RGSTFKVVIPMM
+575 RGSTFKVVIPVM
-587 DVAPS
+587 DVAAAS
-592 TQHRELQA
+592 QHQELHV

>member
-1 MQPSRPATLRHALIA
+1 MQSPRPAMLRYALIGGL
-16 AFALAAIA
+16 ALAAIA

-76 IRELYRDPQD
+76 IRELYRDPD
-86 TAAIA
+86 DASAIA

-101 QGARSAELFVL
+101 QGARSAELYVL
-112 DSTGLALAS
+112 DSTGLALAA
-121 SNFDEESSFVGHV
+121 SNFDQDSSFVGHN
-134 YAFRPYFADAMKS
+134 YAFRAYFVDAMRA

-167 HRITEGGKILGVAV
+167 HRIMEGGKTLGVAV
-181 VKIDLSVLEVD
+181 VKIDLTALEAD

-222 VPVPAERLAALN
+222 LPVPAARLAELN

-243 DAAPVFVTK
+243 DPTPVFVPR
-252 FVTKGDR
+252 GDR
-259 QRIQIGHARGRGNI
+259 QRIQIGHARGRGNA

-280 QIHPREQ
+280 QVHPRDQ

-308 IAGMFALIASLLVVL
+308 IAGVFALIASLLVLL
-323 VAYQRRQVVRAKLDA
+323 VAYQRRQAVRAKLEA
-338 HDILERRVA
+338 HDVLERRVA
-347 ERTEELRRTLESL
+347 ERTEELRRTLENL

-410 DLMSSIAER
+410 ELMSSIAER

-439 AVALAPVI
+439 AVELAPVI
-447 DNAIRLLQYRIDHEH
+447 DNAVRLLQYRIDHEH
-462 IEVVRGAPAEPLYS
+462 IEVVRDVPAEPLHS
-476 FANPIRLE
+476 LANPIRLE
-484 QVVVNLLSNAID
+484 QVIVNLLSNAID
-496 AMRESERR
+496 AMRDRERR
-504 LLKVALGSD
+504 VLAVTLGRRD
-513 DANAV
+513 DSAV
-518 IEVTDTGGGIAAE
+518 IEVSDTGAGIASE
-531 HLKSLFDP
+531 HIKSLFDP

-575 RGSTFKVVIPMM
+575 RGSTFKVVIPVM
-587 DVAPS
+587 DVAPIP
-592 TQHRELQA
+592 QQAELRA

>member
-1 MQPSRPATLRHALIA
+1 MQRRRPALPRYVLIGIA
-16 AFALAAIA
+16 ALAAIA
-24 AAGWLAYVLALDAGF
+24 AAGWLAYVLALDAAF
-39 ARMQREANDR
+39 ARMEREANDR

-76 IRELYRDPQD
+76 IRELYRDPHD
-86 TAAIA
+86 AAATA

-101 QGARSAELFVL
+101 QGARSAELYVL
-112 DSTGLALAS
+112 DSTGLALAA
-121 SNFDEESSFVGHV
+121 SNFDLDSSFVGHN
-134 YAFRPYFADAMKS
+134 YGFRAYFMDAMRT

-167 HRITEGGKILGVAV
+167 HRIVEGGKTLGVAV
-181 VKIDLSVLEVD
+181 VKIDLSALEAD

-222 VPVPAERLAALN
+222 LPVPAQRLAELN
-234 AVQQFGQAI
+234 AAQQFGQAI
-243 DAAPVFVTK
+243 DAAPVFVPR
-252 FVTKGDR
+252 GDR
-259 QRIQIGHARGRGNI
+259 ERVQIGRARGRGNV
-273 ELGEYAL
+273 ELGDYAL
-280 QIHPREQ
+280 QVRPHDQ
-287 GWKLLLFSDVVDA
+287 GWRLLLFSDVADA
-300 RRNAATVA
+300 RRNASTVA
-308 IAGMFALIASLLVVL
+308 IASVFALIASLLVVL

-338 HDILERRVA
+338 HDVLERRVA
-347 ERTEELRRTLESL
+347 ERTEELRRTMESL

-439 AVALAPVI
+439 AVALAPVV
-447 DNAIRLLQYRIDHEH
+447 DNAIRLLQYRIANEH
-462 IEVVRGAPAEPLYS
+462 IEVVRSAPAEPLHGL
-476 FANPIRLE
+476 ANPIRLE

-496 AMRESERR
+496 AMRDRERR
-504 LLKVALGSD
+504 VLGVALGRRD
-513 DANAV
+513 DSAV
-518 IEVTDTGGGIAAE
+518 IEVSDTGAGIAPE
-531 HLKSLFDP
+531 HIKSLFDP

-567 ILVDSAPG
+567 ILVESTPG
-575 RGSTFKVVIPMM
+575 RGSTFKVVIPVM
-587 DVAPS
+587 DVAPAS
-592 TQHRELQA
+592 QHRELHA

>member
-1 MQPSRPATLRHALIA
+1 MQRRRPALPRYVLIGIA
-16 AFALAAIA
+16 ALAAIA
-24 AAGWLAYVLALDAGF
+24 AAGWLAYVLALDAAF
-39 ARMQREANDR
+39 ARMEREANDR

-76 IRELYRDPQD
+76 IRELYRDPHD
-86 TAAIA
+86 AAATA

-101 QGARSAELFVL
+101 QGARSAELYVL
-112 DSTGLALAS
+112 DSTGLALAA
-121 SNFDEESSFVGHV
+121 SNFDLDSSFVGHN
-134 YAFRPYFADAMKS
+134 YGFRAYFMDAMRT

-167 HRITEGGKILGVAV
+167 HRIVEGGKTLGVAV
-181 VKIDLSVLEVD
+181 VKIDLSALEAD

-222 VPVPAERLAALN
+222 LPVPAQRLAELN
-234 AVQQFGQAI
+234 AAQQFGQAI
-243 DAAPVFVTK
+243 DAAPVFVPR
-252 FVTKGDR
+252 GDR
-259 QRIQIGHARGRGNI
+259 ERVQIGRARGRGNV
-273 ELGEYAL
+273 ELGDYAL
-280 QIHPREQ
+280 QVRPHDQ
-287 GWKLLLFSDVVDA
+287 GWRLLLFSDVADA
-300 RRNAATVA
+300 RRNASTVA
-308 IAGMFALIASLLVVL
+308 IASVFALIASLLVVL

-338 HDILERRVA
+338 HDVLERRVA
-347 ERTEELRRTLESL
+347 ERTEELRRTMESL

-439 AVALAPVI
+439 AVALAPVV
-447 DNAIRLLQYRIDHEH
+447 DNAIRLLQYRIANEH
-462 IEVVRGAPAEPLYS
+462 IEVVRSAPDEPLHGL
-476 FANPIRLE
+476 ANPIRLE

-496 AMRESERR
+496 AMRDRERR
-504 LLKVALGSD
+504 VLGVALGRRD
-513 DANAV
+513 DSAV
-518 IEVTDTGGGIAAE
+518 IEVSDTGAGIAPE
-531 HLKSLFDP
+531 HIKSLFDP

-567 ILVDSAPG
+567 ILVESTPG
-575 RGSTFKVVIPMM
+575 RGSTFKVVIPVM
-587 DVAPS
+587 DVAPAS
-592 TQHRELQA
+592 QHRELHA

>member
-1 MQPSRPATLRHALIA
+1 MQPPRPALRYALIA
-16 AFALAAIA
+16 VFALAAIA
-24 AAGWLAYVLALDAGF
+24 AAGWLAYIVALDAGF

-49 LALIASTFDATVA
+49 LALLASTFDATVA

-86 TAAIA
+86 AAAIA

-101 QGARSAELFVL
+101 QGARSAELYVL
-112 DSTGLALAS
+112 DTAGLALAA
-121 SNFDEESSFVGHV
+121 SNFDQDSSFVGHN
-134 YAFRPYFADAMKS
+134 YAFRAYFVDAMRT
-147 GEGHYYAVGATT
+147 GEGHFYAVGATT

-181 VKIDLSVLEVD
+181 VKIDLTALEAD
-192 WARAGDLVAM
+192 WARAGDLVAV

-222 VPVPAERLAALN
+222 LPIPAERLAELN
-234 AVQQFGQAI
+234 AVQQFGQPI
-243 DAAPVFVTK
+243 DAAPVFAPRN
-252 FVTKGDR
+252 DR
-259 QRIQIGHARGRGNI
+259 QRIQVGLARGRGNV

-280 QIHPREQ
+280 QIHPRDQ
-287 GWKLLLFSDVVDA
+287 GWKLLLFADVVDA

-308 IAGMFALIASLLVVL
+308 IAGMFALIASLLAVL
-323 VAYQRRQVVRAKLDA
+323 VAYQRRQVVRAKLEA
-338 HDILERRVA
+338 HGVLERRVA

-386 LITYV
+386 LITYI

-419 MMALIDHLR
+419 MKALIDHLR
-428 MFARKETGTRS
+428 MFARKETGTPS

-447 DNAIRLLQYRIDHEH
+447 DNAVRLLQYRIDHEH
-462 IEVVRGAPAEPLYS
+462 IELVRAVPAEPLHS
-476 FANPIRLE
+476 LANPIRLE

-496 AMRESERR
+496 AMRSSEQR
-504 LLKVALGSD
+504 LLTVALGKE
-513 DANAV
+513 DASAV
-518 IEVTDTGGGIAAE
+518 IDVSDTGAGIAAE

-539 FFTTKEIGEG
+539 FFTTKETGEG

-558 GIVREFGGD
+558 GIVRELGGD
-567 ILVDSAPG
+567 ILVDSVPG
-575 RGSTFKVVIPMM
+575 RGSTFKVVVPLM
-587 DVAPS
+587 DVAPAA
-592 TQHRELQA
+592 QRQELQA

>member
-1 MQPSRPATLRHALIA
+1 MLIGVA
-16 AFALAAIA
+16 ALAAIA
-24 AAGWLAYVLALDAGF
+24 AAGWLAYVFALDAAF
-39 ARMQREANDR
+39 ARMEREANDR

-76 IRELYRDPQD
+76 IRELYRDPHD
-86 TAAIA
+86 ASATA

-101 QGARSAELFVL
+101 QGARSAELYVL
-112 DSTGLALAS
+112 DSTGLALAA
-121 SNFDEESSFVGHV
+121 SNFDLESSFVGHN
-134 YAFRPYFADAMKS
+134 YGFRAYFIDAMRA

-167 HRITEGGKILGVAV
+167 HRIMEGGKTLGVAV
-181 VKIDLSVLEVD
+181 VKIDLSALEAE

-222 VPVPAERLAALN
+222 LPIPTQRLAELN
-234 AVQQFGQAI
+234 AAQQFGQAI
-243 DAAPVFVTK
+243 DPAPVFVP
-252 FVTKGDR
+252 KGDR
-259 QRIQIGHARGRGNI
+259 ERVQIGRARGRGNA
-273 ELGEYAL
+273 ELGDYAL
-280 QIHPREQ
+280 QVRPHDQ
-287 GWKLLLFSDVVDA
+287 GWRLLLFSDVADA
-300 RRNAATVA
+300 RRNAATAA
-308 IAGMFALIASLLVVL
+308 IASVFALIASLLVVL

-338 HDILERRVA
+338 HDVLERRVA
-347 ERTEELRRTLESL
+347 ERTEELRRTMESL

-462 IEVVRGAPAEPLYS
+462 IEVVRSAPAEPLHGL
-476 FANPIRLE
+476 ANPIRLE

-496 AMRESERR
+496 AMRDRERR
-504 LLKVALGSD
+504 VLGVALDRRD
-513 DANAV
+513 DSAV
-518 IEVTDTGGGIAAE
+518 IEVSDTGAGIAPE
-531 HLKSLFDP
+531 HIKSLFDP

-567 ILVDSAPG
+567 ILVDSTPG
-575 RGSTFKVVIPMM
+575 RGSTFKVVIPVM
-587 DVAPS
+587 DVAAAS
-592 TQHRELQA
+592 QHQELHV

>member
-1 MQPSRPATLRHALIA
+1 MQLPRPAQLRYALIG

-76 IRELYRDPQD
+76 IRDLYRDPQD

-91 AANRY
+91 AANRC

-101 QGARSAELFVL
+101 QGARSAELYVL
-112 DSTGLALAS
+112 DSTGLALAA
-121 SNFDEESSFVGHV
+121 SNFDQESSFVGHN
-134 YAFRPYFADAMKS
+134 YAFRAYFVDAMRA

-167 HRITEGGKILGVAV
+167 HRITEGGKTLGVAV
-181 VKIDLSVLEVD
+181 VKIDLSALEAD

-208 IFLASREDWKYRPL
+208 IFLASRADWKYRPL
-222 VPVPAERLAALN
+222 VPVPAERLAELN

-243 DAAPVFVTK
+243 DAAPVFVP
-252 FVTKGDR
+252 KGDR
-259 QRIQIGHARGRGNI
+259 QRIQIGRARGRGNI

-280 QIHPREQ
+280 QIRPHDQ

-323 VAYQRRQVVRAKLDA
+323 VAYQRRQVVRAKLEA
-338 HDILERRVA
+338 HDVLERRVA

-410 DLMSSIAER
+410 ELMSSIAER
-419 MMALIDHLR
+419 MKALIDHLR

-439 AVALAPVI
+439 AVALAPVV
-447 DNAIRLLQYRIDHEH
+447 DNAVRLLQYRIDNEH
-462 IEVVRGAPAEPLYS
+462 IEVVRAAPAEPLHS
-476 FANPIRLE
+476 LANPIRLE
-484 QVVVNLLSNAID
+484 QVVVNLVSNAID
-496 AMRESERR
+496 AMRDSEPR
-504 LLKVALGSD
+504 LLTVALGREGPS
-513 DANAV
+513 AV
-518 IEVTDTGGGIAAE
+518 IEVSDTGAGIAAE
-531 HLKSLFDP
+531 HVKALFDP
-539 FFTTKEIGEG
+539 FFTTKETGEG

-575 RGSTFKVVIPMM
+575 RGSTFKVVIPLM
-587 DVAPS
+587 DVAPAS
-592 TQHRELQA
+592 QYQELQA